1 MNHDDALTLVRDIL
15 TDHLGLD
22 AEQIVAG
29 ANMRE
34 DLGMDSL
41 DAVEMISA
49 LEKQIG
55 TRLDPAEIEA
65 VQTIADVVDVLL
77 RHSPVGALR

>member
-1 MNHDDALTLVRDIL
+1 MTNDDALTLVRDIL
-15 TDHLGLD
+15 TEHLGLD
-22 AEQIVAG
+22 ADQIVAG

-55 TRLDPAEIEA
+55 TRLEPAEIEA
-65 VQTIADVVDVLL
+65 VQTIADVIDVLM
-77 RHSPVGALR
+77 RHTPVGTPR